1 MSNISLIIILLEG
14 EMETLTVQAFLNAEW
29 QDIALIK
36 FPGSEQGTGLQ
47 HKSTILPITPST
59 FWNAMTIT
67 PCRSTIPFRFIL
79 RITEILDG

>member
-1 MSNISLIIILLEG
+1 
-14 EMETLTVQAFLNAEW
+14 METLTVQAFLNAEW

-36 FPGSEQGTGLQ
+36 FPGSEQGDWFTTQIDYL
-47 HKSTILPITPST
+47 TDTPST

>member
-1 MSNISLIIILLEG
+1 
-14 EMETLTVQAFLNAEW
+14 METLTVQAFLNAEW

-36 FPGSEQGTGLQ
+36 FPGSEQGDWFTTQIDYL
-47 HKSTILPITPST
+47 TITPST